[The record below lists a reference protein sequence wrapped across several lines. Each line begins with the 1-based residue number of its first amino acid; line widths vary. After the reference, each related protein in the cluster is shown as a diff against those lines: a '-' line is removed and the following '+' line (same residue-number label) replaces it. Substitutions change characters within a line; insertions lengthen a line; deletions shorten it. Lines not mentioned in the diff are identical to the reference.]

1 MHLRMVFV
9 SPDIATV
16 RIVVEISSI
25 HLTIISVNF
34 GPNRKISKKIGS
46 PFEAAVFLG
55 WTGLIEMDCLN

>member
-25 HLTIISVNF
+25 HSTIISVNF
-34 GPNRKISKKIGS
+34 GPNRKISKKIVS
-46 PFEAAVFLG
+46 PFEADVSLG
-55 WTGLIEMDCLN
+55 WTGLIEMDCFI

>member
-25 HLTIISVNF
+25 HSTIISVNF
-34 GPNRKISKKIGS
+34 GPTGKISKKSVHLLRRTFFSVG
-46 PFEAAVFLG
+46 PV
-55 WTGLIEMDCLN
+55 